1 VELDPRSSICPRC
14 GVAQLCAPGQGHPN
28 GVLAL
33 VLNIFFPGVGTLV
46 LGKVGT
52 GVTQILLGIL
62 AIPLWFVGIGFLLSL
77 GVWIWAVVIAAQS
90 LSGHS

>member
-1 VELDPRSSICPRC
+1 M
-14 GVAQLCAPGQGHPN
+14 
-28 GVLAL
+28 LAL

-46 LGKVGT
+46 LGKVGI

-62 AIPLWFVGIGFLLSL
+62 AIPLWLVGIGFLLSL